1 MNKNDKDIIDNLH
14 TGMGRDEFEQTA
26 IQILEKAVSKS
37 KLIRDTLRK
46 LEKEVAEKEEKIRNY
61 QDTFQEMQTQLIKI
75 QSEVYAKGT
84 T

>member
-1 MNKNDKDIIDNLH
+1 MNKNDKDIIGNLH
-14 TGMGRDEFEQTA
+14 IGMDREEFEQTA
-26 IQILEKAVSKS
+26 TQTLKKTVTKS
-37 KLIRDTLRK
+37 KHIRDTLRK
-46 LEKEVAEKEEKIRNY
+46 LEKKIVEKEEKIRNY

>member
-1 MNKNDKDIIDNLH
+1 
-14 TGMGRDEFEQTA
+14 MGRDEFEQTA